1 MIIFKG
7 FSFAKSCLGPESAPL
22 RKGLHGSTQIV
33 LCMGRGHR
41 IMPVIC
47 KVSVFRKFYFYEP
60 FYFVK
65 IILRGFVF
73 AEIGL
78 SDIFLYVNLVSMK

>member
-1 MIIFKG
+1 
-7 FSFAKSCLGPESAPL
+7 
-22 RKGLHGSTQIV
+22 
-33 LCMGRGHR
+33 MGGGHR

-47 KVSVFRKFYFYEP
+47 KVSVFRKFHFYEP